1 MLVRLTQK
9 LAECIDGIDL
19 AGHSP
24 GQIIELP
31 DRQAALLIAEGW
43 ATPAGREFSRARS
56 RHREGDATGN
66 PANTA
71 RDRRASSRRR

>member
-19 AGHSP
+19 SGHSA

-31 DRQAALLIAEGW
+31 DPQAALLVAEGW

-56 RHREGDATGN
+56 RHREGHATGDAAN
-66 PANTA
+66 PP